1 MKTKPRNYSF
11 EQLKIY
17 IDEYW
22 RDEVKGDPAKLT
34 YTALAEYTSK
44 RMNMQVYD
52 RNYSRNPEAKEYI
65 LNLKTGKTT
74 LPGMPSLHTYK
85 CMSMETISKVA
96 CDYAKA
102 VKTIQELDVRCQ
114 DNTEEMNLLRNTIIE
129 KDHLIDKLTQEIS
142 LLKTRPAVEA
152 DILLYKNLVK
162 AYRTFTSDYV
172 HQDIAHALYENTYT
186 FNSNGEY
193 TGKVLTKE
201 ALKTLIEGQKP
212 EPVPHGVLPE
222 EKQTDT
228 AENIRNLADYV
239 RNNAG
244 IRHPAERKDV

>member
-1 MKTKPRNYSF
+1 MKTKPRNFTF
-11 EQLKIY
+11 EQLKRY
-17 IDEYW
+17 IDEFW

-52 RNYSRNPEAKEYI
+52 RNYSRNPEVKEYI

-96 CDYAKA
+96 CDYVKA
-102 VKTIQELDVRCQ
+102 VKTIQELDVRCR
-114 DNTEEMNLLRNTIIE
+114 DNAEEMNLLRNTIIE

-142 LLKTRPAVEA
+142 LLKTRPAAED
-152 DILLYKNLVK
+152 DIQLYKKHIK

-172 HQDIAHALYENTYT
+172 HQDIAHALYENT

-201 ALKTLIEGQKP
+201 AMKALIEGQKP

-244 IRHPAERKDV
+244 IR

>member
-1 MKTKPRNYSF
+1 MKTKPRNFTF
-11 EQLKIY
+11 EQLKRY
-17 IDEYW
+17 IDEFW
-22 RDEVKGDPAKLT
+22 RDEAKGDPAKLT

-52 RNYSRNPEAKEYI
+52 RNYSRNPEVKEHI

-102 VKTIQELDVRCQ
+102 VKTIQELDVRCR
-114 DNTEEMNLLRNTIIE
+114 DNTEEMNHLRNTIIE
-129 KDHLIDKLTQEIS
+129 KGHLIDRLTQEIS
-142 LLKTRPAVEA
+142 LLKTRPAAEA
-152 DILLYKNLVK
+152 DIQLYKKHIK

-172 HQDIAHALYENTYT
+172 HQDIAHALYENTC
-186 FNSNGEY
+186 NSNEEY

-201 ALKTLIEGQKP
+201 ALKALIEGKKP
-212 EPVPHGVLPE
+212 EPVPHSPVPE
-222 EKQTDT
+222 EKQADI
-228 AENIRNLADYV
+228 ADNIRNLADFV
-239 RNNAG
+239 RKNAG
-244 IRHPAERKDV
+244 IPHPAERKDV